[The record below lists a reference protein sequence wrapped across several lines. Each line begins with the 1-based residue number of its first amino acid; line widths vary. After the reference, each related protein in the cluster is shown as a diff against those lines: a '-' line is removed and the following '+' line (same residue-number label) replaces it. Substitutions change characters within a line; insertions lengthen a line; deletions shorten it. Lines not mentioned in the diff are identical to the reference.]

1 MTTTQRPYDGYA
13 PFDDDLT
20 DYARPQDYTA
30 RWRPRGSGA
39 AVLWLAA
46 VPGLVA
52 LIVWAVGR

>member
-20 DYARPQDYTA
+20 DYARPQDFKVSRVT
-30 RWRPRGSGA
+30 WWP
-39 AVLWLAA
+39 W
-46 VPGLVA
+46 VPGLLVLVG